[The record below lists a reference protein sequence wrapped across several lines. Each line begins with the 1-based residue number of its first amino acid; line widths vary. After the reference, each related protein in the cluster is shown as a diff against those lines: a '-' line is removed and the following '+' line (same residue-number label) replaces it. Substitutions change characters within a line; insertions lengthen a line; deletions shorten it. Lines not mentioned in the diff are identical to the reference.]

1 MGRAL
6 LSANAAHRPPLILI
20 VDDFDVGR
28 ALLRRML
35 VRVGFRTL
43 FAADGAQAI
52 TLAERRRPNMV
63 LLDLRL
69 PDIDGSAVLS
79 HLREEFDAVTL
90 PIIMLSAEHDGE
102 VIAACLGLGAN
113 DFVTKPI
120 HFPTLLAR
128 METHLS
134 VQVSRA
140 AIGDLA
146 DQPPLAPIAGTA
158 VVASAHRSP

>member
-6 LSANAAHRPPLILI
+6 PAVNAAHRPPLILI
-20 VDDFDVGR
+20 ADDADVSR

-35 VRVGFRTL
+35 VRIGFRTL

-52 TLAERRRPNMV
+52 TLAERRRPNML

-90 PIIMLSAEHDGE
+90 PIIMVSAEHDGE

-120 HFPTLLAR
+120 HFPTLRAR

-134 VQVSRA
+134 VQAAHA
-140 AIGDLA
+140 AIGEFTDGPTPLRDAPAARA
-146 DQPPLAPIAGTA
+146 DI
-158 VVASAHRSP
+158 HRWQ